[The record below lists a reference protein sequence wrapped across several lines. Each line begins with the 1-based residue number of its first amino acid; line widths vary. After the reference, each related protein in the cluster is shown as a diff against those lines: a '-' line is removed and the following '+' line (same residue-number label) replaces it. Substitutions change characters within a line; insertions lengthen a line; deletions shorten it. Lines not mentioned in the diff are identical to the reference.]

1 VTDPEGTFL
10 SNEKEEEA
18 AENPK
23 RTTERDRIHLPAAA
37 PLWAAQVALLLLK
50 DRTTEE
56 KSQRK
61 MWKSELIQNRLIQ
74 QMIECPW
81 LNLWAQFTFEWT
93 LLKFD

>member
-37 PLWAAQVALLLLK
+37 PL
-50 DRTTEE
+50 
-56 KSQRK
+56 
-61 MWKSELIQNRLIQ
+61 
-74 QMIECPW
+74 
-81 LNLWAQFTFEWT
+81 
-93 LLKFD
+93 